1 MPIVMNPRLVMTS
14 SILVTSRNFFDG
26 SGEDRL
32 SEPGSVIRISVDKVL
47 RKT

>member
-1 MPIVMNPRLVMTS
+1 MINPGSVVTS
-14 SILVTSRNFFDG
+14 SILVMSRNFFDR

-32 SEPGSVIRISVDKVL
+32 SEPGSLIRISIDKVL